1 MILECKISDFSPII
15 DKKVGEIEEEFK
27 IKIVHLHE
35 GLPPIYPDEPLR
47 FRINPPVERIIPK
60 GWYVKVNG
68 NFEDVMK
75 FAKTASSS
83 QNQIL

>member
-1 MILECKISDFSPII
+1 MILECKISDFSPIV
-15 DKKVGEIEEEFK
+15 DKNVGEIEAEFK

-35 GLPPIYPDEPLR
+35 NLPPIYTDEPLR
-47 FRINPPVERIIPK
+47 FRINPPAERKISK
-60 GWYVKVNG
+60 GWYIKVNG